1 MLVSALREPCTG
13 RFRRMLFT
21 DLKEVLAIEKRAY
34 EFPWTEGIFR
44 DCIRVGYLCQILE
57 TPHGFIQAYG
67 VMSVAVEE
75 AHILNLCVR
84 PELQGRGLSRQLLDH
99 FLERAGELNARTVF
113 LEVRPSNQRAMQLY
127 ANAGFCE
134 VGIRRGYYPA
144 AKGREDG
151 LVLAKELH
159 AQRSVETELKKQL
172 H

>member
-1 MLVSALREPCTG
+1 
-13 RFRRMLFT
+13 MLFT

-84 PELQGRGLSRQLLDH
+84 PELQGRGLARRMLDH
-99 FLERAGELNARTVF
+99 LLGWARAEQIQTVF
-113 LEVRPSNQRAMQLY
+113 LEVRVSNARALQLY
-127 ANAGFCE
+127 VSAGFCE
-134 VGIRRGYYPA
+134 VGLRLGYYPSTS
-144 AKGREDG
+144 GREDA
-151 LVLAKELH
+151 LVMAKEL
-159 AQRSVETELKKQL
+159 
-172 H
+172 